1 MIDEAIILAV
11 ITREFV
17 YSNYIEAGLWIILGI
32 GAIVQAARHRGVARR
47 DLLILAIVLVVFG
60 LSDIVETRTGAWW
73 RPWWLLTWKA
83 ACVGVMLALLL
94 TYARRRARR

>member
-1 MIDEAIILAV
+1 VIDAAIILAV

-17 YSNYIEAGLWIILGI
+17 HSNYIEAGLWIALGV
-32 GAIVQAARHRGVARR
+32 GAAVQAFRYAGAVRR
-47 DLLILAIVLVVFG
+47 DLLILALDLIAFG

-83 ACVGVMLALLL
+83 ACIGVMLALLL
-94 TYARRRARR
+94 RYLRRKTG